1 MKKSARLISVLVC
14 ILMMFVCVTGVFAKG
29 GQQEQQG
36 QQAGGKLRV
45 AVVLK
50 TLSST
55 YWQTVLSGAEKAA
68 EELGV
73 ELVPLG
79 PPTEDDAIVQTNMVE
94 DVVTQK
100 VDAIVFSPC
109 QPEGAVT
116 ALNKARDANIPVV
129 VIDTPMPAAYTS
141 AVTYIGSNN
150 YQIGVLGAKEML
162 KTLKAGNKVL
172 VLEGAPGNVAMT
184 DRADGAEKT
193 FKDAG
198 ISIVSRQPAYS
209 DRERAYSITQ
219 NVLQTTDLDGVF
231 AANDE
236 QALGSYRAIVQAG
249 KKALVV
255 GVDGNPDAKES
266 VDKGEL
272 FATVTQAADQMGY
285 LSVKYAVQ
293 YVKGD
298 RNIEKKIDAPTPVYV
313 KK

>member
-1 MKKSARLISVLVC
+1 
-14 ILMMFVCVTGVFAKG
+14 MMFVCVTGVFASG
-29 GQQEQQG
+29 RQQQG
-36 QQAGGKLRV
+36 QQSGGKLRV
-45 AVVLK
+45 AVILK

-55 YWQTVLSGAEKAA
+55 YWQTVLSGAQQAA
-68 EELGV
+68 AELGV

-79 PPTEDDAIVQTNMVE
+79 PPTEDDAIAQTNMVE
-94 DVVTQK
+94 DVITQK

-109 QPEGAVT
+109 QAEGAVT
-116 ALNKARDANIPVV
+116 VLNKARDANIPVV
-129 VIDTPMPAAYTS
+129 VIDTPMPASYTA

-162 KTLKAGNKVL
+162 TSLRSGSRVL
-172 VLEGAPGNVAMT
+172 LLEGAPGNVAMT

-193 FKDAG
+193 FRDAG
-198 ISIVSRQPAYS
+198 VTIVSRQPAYS

-219 NVLQTTDLDGVF
+219 NVLQTSELDGVF

-236 QALGSYRAIVQAG
+236 QALGAYRAIVQSG
-249 KKALVV
+249 KTAVVV

-272 FATVTQAADQMGY
+272 FATVAQAADQMGY
-285 LSVKYAVQ
+285 LGVKYAIQ
-293 YVKGD
+293 YVNGD
-298 RNIEKKIDAPTPVYV
+298 RSIEKMIDAPTPVYT

>member
-1 MKKSARLISVLVC
+1 MKKSVRLISVLVC
-14 ILMMFVCVTGVFAKG
+14 MLMMFVCVTGVFASPGQQKG
-29 GQQEQQG
+29 GG
-36 QQAGGKLRV
+36 TGGAKLRV
-45 AVVLK
+45 AVILK

-55 YWQTVLSGAEKAA
+55 YWQTVLSGAQEAA
-68 EELGV
+68 AELGV
-73 ELVPLG
+73 ELIPLG

-94 DVVTQK
+94 DVITQK

-116 ALNKARDANIPVV
+116 VLNKARDANIPVV
-129 VIDTPMPAAYTS
+129 VIDTPMPSAYTS

-162 KTLKAGNKVL
+162 KTLKTGNKVL

-184 DRADGAEKT
+184 ERADGAEKT

-198 ISIVSRQPAYS
+198 LNIVSRQPAYS

-219 NVLQTTDLDGVF
+219 NVLQTSDLDGVF

-236 QALGSYRAIVQAG
+236 QALGAYRAIVQSG
-249 KKALVV
+249 KKAVVV

-272 FATVTQAADQMGY
+272 FATVAQSADQMGY
-285 LSVKYAVQ
+285 LGVKYAVQ
-293 YVKGD
+293 YAKGD
-298 RNIEKKIDAPTPVYV
+298 KNIAKMIDAPTPVYT

>member
-1 MKKSARLISVLVC
+1 
-14 ILMMFVCVTGVFAKG
+14 MMFVCVTGVFG
-29 GQQEQQG
+29 GGKQQQQQG
-36 QQAGGKLRV
+36 GGGKLRV

-68 EELGV
+68 AELGV

-79 PPTEDDAIVQTNMVE
+79 PPTEDDAIAQTNMVE
-94 DVVTQK
+94 DVITQK

-116 ALNKARDANIPVV
+116 VLNKARDAGVPVV
-129 VIDTPMPAAYTS
+129 VIDTPMPASYTS

-162 KTLKAGNKVL
+162 KVLKSGAKVL

-184 DRADGAEKT
+184 DRAEGAEKT

-198 ISIVSRQPAYS
+198 VVIVSRQPAYS

-236 QALGSYRAIVQAG
+236 QALGAYRAITQAG
-249 KKALVV
+249 KKAVV
-255 GVDGNPDAKES
+255 CGVDGNPDAKES

-272 FATVTQAADQMGY
+272 FATVAQSADQMGY
-285 LSVKYAVQ
+285 LAVKYAVQ

-298 RNIEKKIDAPTPVYV
+298 RNIEKMIDAPTPVYT
-313 KK
+313 K

>member
-1 MKKSARLISVLVC
+1 MKKNAGLISVFVC
-14 ILMMFVCVTGVFAKG
+14 VLMMFVCVTGAFAGG
-29 GQQEQQG
+29 GQQQQVQG
-36 QQAGGKLRV
+36 GGGKLRI

-55 YWQTVLSGAEKAA
+55 YWQTVLSGAQKAA

-73 ELVPLG
+73 ELIPLG
-79 PPTEDDAIVQTNMVE
+79 PPTEDDAIAQTNMVE
-94 DVVTQK
+94 DVITQK

-109 QPEGAVT
+109 QPEGAITV
-116 ALNKARDANIPVV
+116 LNKARDANVPVV

-141 AVTYIGSNN
+141 AVTFIGSNN

-162 KTLKAGNKVL
+162 KNLKSGNKVL

-184 DRADGAEKT
+184 ERADGAEKT

-198 ISIVSRQPAYS
+198 LTIVSRQPAYS

-249 KKALVV
+249 KKAIVV

-272 FATVTQAADQMGY
+272 FATVAQSADQMGY
-285 LSVKYAVQ
+285 LGVKYAVQ
-293 YVKGD
+293 YAKGD
-298 RNIEKKIDAPTPVYV
+298 RNIDKKIDAPTPVYT

>member
-1 MKKSARLISVLVC
+1 MKKNARLISVLVC
-14 ILMMFVCVTGVFAKG
+14 ILMMFVCVTGVFAAGRQQG
-29 GQQEQQG
+29 GQQSG
-36 QQAGGKLRV
+36 GGKLRV
-45 AVVLK
+45 AVILK

-68 EELGV
+68 AELGV
-73 ELVPLG
+73 ELIPLG
-79 PPTEDDAIVQTNMVE
+79 PPTEDDAIAQTNMVE
-94 DVVTQK
+94 DVITQK

-116 ALNKARDANIPVV
+116 VLNKARDANVPVV

-162 KTLKAGNKVL
+162 KNLKSGNRVL

-198 ISIVSRQPAYS
+198 INIVSRQPAYS

-219 NVLQTTDLDGVF
+219 NVLQTTELEGVF

-236 QALGSYRAIVQAG
+236 QALGAYRAIVQAG
-249 KKALVV
+249 KKAVVV

-272 FATVTQAADQMGY
+272 FATVAQSADQMGY
-285 LSVKYAVQ
+285 LGVKYAVQ
-293 YVKGD
+293 YVNGD
-298 RNIEKKIDAPTPVYV
+298 KNIEKMIDAPTPVYT
-313 KK
+313 KN

>member
-1 MKKSARLISVLVC
+1 MKKSGRLISVLVC
-14 ILMMFVCVTGVFAKG
+14 ILLMFVCVTGVFAAG
-29 GQQEQQG
+29 RQQQG
-36 QQAGGKLRV
+36 GGKLRV
-45 AVVLK
+45 AVILK

-68 EELGV
+68 GELGV
-73 ELVPLG
+73 ELIPLG
-79 PPTEDDAIVQTNMVE
+79 PPTEDDAIAQTNMVE
-94 DVVTQK
+94 DVITQK

-109 QPEGAVT
+109 QAEGAVT

-162 KTLKAGNKVL
+162 KKLQAGAKVL

-198 ISIVSRQPAYS
+198 ATIVSRQPAYS

-219 NVLQTTDLDGVF
+219 NVLQTTDLDGIF

-236 QALGSYRAIVQAG
+236 QALGAYRAITQAG
-249 KKALVV
+249 KQAVV
-255 GVDGNPDAKES
+255 CGVDGNPDAKES

-272 FATVTQAADQMGY
+272 FATVAQSADQMGY
-285 LSVKYAVQ
+285 LGVKYAVQ

-298 RNIEKKIDAPTPVYV
+298 RNIEKMIDAPTPVYT
-313 KK
+313 K

>member
-1 MKKSARLISVLVC
+1 MRKTRLIWV
-14 ILMMFVCVTGVFAKG
+14 FVCVLMMIVCVSGAFAG
-29 GQQEQQG
+29 AQRQG
-36 QQAGGKLRV
+36 GGKLRV
-45 AVVLK
+45 AVILK

-55 YWQTVLSGAEKAA
+55 YWQTVLSGAEQAA
-68 EELGV
+68 AELGV

-79 PPTEDDAIVQTNMVE
+79 PPTEDDAIAQTNMVE
-94 DVVTQK
+94 DVITQK

-109 QPEGAVT
+109 QAEGAVT
-116 ALNKARDANIPVV
+116 VLNKARDAGIPVV
-129 VIDTPMPAAYTS
+129 VIDTPMPASYTS

-162 KTLKAGNKVL
+162 KTLKAGTKVL
-172 VLEGAPGNVAMT
+172 VLEGAPGNIAMT

-198 ISIVSRQPAYS
+198 VTIVSRQPAYS

-219 NVLQTTDLDGVF
+219 NVLQTTTLDGVF

-236 QALGSYRAIVQAG
+236 QALGAYRAIVQTG
-249 KKALVV
+249 KQAVV
-255 GVDGNPDAKES
+255 CGVDGNPDAKES

-272 FATVTQAADQMGY
+272 FATVAQAADQMGY
-285 LSVKYAVQ
+285 LGVKYAVQ

-298 RNIEKKIDAPTPVYV
+298 RNIEKLIDAPTPVYT

>member
-1 MKKSARLISVLVC
+1 MKKNVRLISVLVC
-14 ILMMFVCVTGVFAKG
+14 ILMMFVCVTGVFASGK
-29 GQQEQQG
+29 QQQG
-36 QQAGGKLRV
+36 QQGGKLRV
-45 AVVLK
+45 AVILK

-55 YWQTVLSGAEKAA
+55 YWQTVLSGAQQAA
-68 EELGV
+68 AELGV
-73 ELVPLG
+73 ELIPLG
-79 PPTEDDAIVQTNMVE
+79 PPTEDDAIAQTNMVE

-109 QPEGAVT
+109 QAEGAVT
-116 ALNKARDANIPVV
+116 VLNKARDANIPVV

-162 KTLKAGNKVL
+162 KNLKAGTKVL

-184 DRADGAEKT
+184 ERADGAEKT

-198 ISIVSRQPAYS
+198 VNVVSRQPAYS

-236 QALGSYRAIVQAG
+236 QALGAYRAIVQAG
-249 KKALVV
+249 KKAVV
-255 GVDGNPDAKES
+255 CGVDGNPDAKES

-272 FATVTQAADQMGY
+272 FATVAQSADQMGY
-285 LSVKYAVQ
+285 LGVKYAVQ
-293 YVKGD
+293 YAKGD
-298 RNIEKKIDAPTPVYV
+298 RNIDKMIDAPTPVYI